1 MTRLL
6 PGDRAPELD
15 LRTIT
20 GAPAPLPDPAGR
32 LVHVQFRRF
41 AGCPVCNLHLRSF
54 VLGADRL
61 AAIGVQEMVFF
72 HSSVDELLEHAAD
85 LPLPIVADPEKR
97 WYRRFGVEQGK
108 RAMLDPRSW
117 PAILAGSARSL
128 ARLVTG
134 RGRAPKLFPDG
145 GRWGLPADFLV
156 GPDGTVLAA
165 HYGEHADDQWSLAEV
180 VTLATAAAPATP
192 TPETSKIGFGSGIRT

>member
-1 MTRLL
+1 MPRLRT
-6 PGDRAPELD
+6 GDRAPELD
-15 LRTIT
+15 LRTLT
-20 GAPAPLPDPAGR
+20 GAPAELPDPGGR

-54 VLGADRL
+54 VRGVEEL
-61 AAIGVQEMVFF
+61 AAAGVQEMVFF
-72 HSSVDELLEHAAD
+72 HSSVDELREHVAD

-128 ARLVTG
+128 GRLLTG

-145 GRWGLPADFLV
+145 GRWGLPADFLI
-156 GPDGTVLAA
+156 GPDGRVLAC
-165 HYGEHADDQWSLAEV
+165 HYGSHADDQWSVAEV
-180 VTLATAAAPATP
+180 IALAATSPASP
-192 TPETSKIGFGSGIRT
+192 ALPLGSRP